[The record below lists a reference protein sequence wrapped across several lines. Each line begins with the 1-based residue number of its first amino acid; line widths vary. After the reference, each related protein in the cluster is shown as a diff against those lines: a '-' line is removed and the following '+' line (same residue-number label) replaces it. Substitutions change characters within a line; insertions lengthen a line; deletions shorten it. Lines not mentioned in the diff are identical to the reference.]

1 MARDRGECLS
11 YPSCAR
17 VHRAM
22 AGDGGVLV
30 EVLRNRY
37 ADEERETQDEL
48 GPEAVQVA
56 ELKEAQA
63 TGTCSAKN
71 Q

>member
-1 MARDRGECLS
+1 
-11 YPSCAR
+11 
-17 VHRAM
+17 M